1 MTIHINHSGGTVY
14 KQENSLFTGNEA
26 PSAGAVVWLTGLAGS
41 GKTTVAKILAERWR
55 ERGVPP
61 VLLDGDVMREV
72 LAERGG
78 YDPGS
83 RLKMGFT
90 YSRFAC
96 ALARQGHLVIVA
108 TISLFHAV
116 QRWNREHA
124 PRYCEVLL
132 DVPMPELHRRDK
144 KGLYSSIDPECVV
157 GLGQPAQ
164 FPERPDVVVDNYGGV
179 SPHRAA
185 DHIMKKAD
193 ELFSVAVPGK
203 TGLVRRHK
211 EKV

>member
-1 MTIHINHSGGTVY
+1 MHR
-14 KQENSLFTGNEA
+14 QENALFTDHTA
-26 PSAGAVVWLTGLAGS
+26 PSEGAVVWLTGLAGS
-41 GKTTVAKILAERWR
+41 GKTTVAEILAERWR

-61 VLLDGDVMREV
+61 ILLDGDVMREV
-72 LAERGG
+72 LDRRGG

-83 RLKMGFT
+83 RLKMAFT
-90 YSRFAC
+90 YGKFAC

-144 KGLYSSIDPECVV
+144 KGLYSGSDPECVV

-164 FPERPDVVVDNYGGV
+164 FPEHPDVVVDNHGGV

-185 DHIMKKAD
+185 DRIMEKAD
-193 ELFSVAVPGK
+193 ELFSAVTPAK
-203 TGLVRRHK
+203 IGLARRQK